1 MLAAFLEDEQIA
13 FGEPA
18 DVQRELEEG
27 YAMDLGAVRV
37 FDDATGR
44 IVDLNYWDVL
54 RPNPSRGRGRPS
66 LGVQAREVTLLPRHW
81 DFLARQRGGA
91 SAALRRLVEEASRRD
106 AGKDVLKDAAYNFM
120 SATCG
125 NRPGY
130 EEALR
135 ALYRED
141 DARFAELTARWPAD
155 IRSFIMQLRGKTTAG
170 ALSPTP
176 QS

>member
-1 MLAAFLEDEQIA
+1 MLAAFLDDELIA
-13 FGEPA
+13 YGEPA
-18 DVQRELEEG
+18 AVQRKLEEG
-27 YAMDLGAVRV
+27 YATDIGAVRV

-44 IVDLNYWDVL
+44 IVDLDYWDVL
-54 RPNPSRGRGRPS
+54 LSNRSRGRGRPS

-91 SAALRRLVEEASRRD
+91 SAVLRRLVDDASRKD
-106 AGKDVLKDAAYNFM
+106 PGKDALKDAAYNFM
-120 SATCG
+120 RETCG

-141 DARFAELTARWPAD
+141 DARFAEATAGWPVD
-155 IRSFIMQLRGKTTAG
+155 ILQFIAQLRGKAPPGVHHTA
-170 ALSPTP
+170 S
-176 QS
+176 QF